1 MRVLVTGGSGFI
13 GTNLVEN
20 LLGDGVEVLN
30 LDAARP
36 FRPEHDVCWR
46 PCDILDATALKEA
59 LARFAPTHVLH
70 LAARTDCNERETV
83 DGYQANTAGTR
94 NVLDAVAGAK
104 SVARLI
110 VTSTQFVCRPGH
122 LPGHDEDYS
131 PHTVYGQS
139 KVICEQLTR
148 QAKLD
153 CPWTIVRPT
162 TIWGPWLF
170 RHRNTL
176 FPLLCR
182 GLYLHPG
189 RQPCIRCWG
198 YVGNV
203 VAQFRRLLEV
213 PAERIDHRTYY
224 LGDRPRNL
232 LDWVNGFSLRLRG
245 KPVRIVPRSAV
256 YLLGLAGDAVALAGV
271 RAPITTSRYRSMT
284 EDYVTPI
291 EPTFALLGEPPFSLE
306 EGIEQVVQWL
316 NQPCPRPVSGVGK
329 Q

>member
-1 MRVLVTGGSGFI
+1 M
-13 GTNLVEN
+13 
-20 LLGDGVEVLN
+20 
-30 LDAARP
+30 
-36 FRPEHDVCWR
+36 
-46 PCDILDATALKEA
+46 KEA